1 MKKNEFKKLYNSTY
15 QFETKETKNHK
26 KLIKLG
32 IPICASLVVVI
43 IGGSIAGYFASN
55 LNSGGDNYIAS
66 LKNMTKIYNDNNN
79 TFENIGK
86 KSVELIQENFKR
98 GITSSTNTVSSPIG
112 LSLLLSGY
120 ALTSNN
126 AKQTINE
133 LGYNA
138 STFEED
144 FASLM
149 ESLNWKE
156 EFEINGESL
165 ESQIRSSIIYQIID
179 TNGDKIHFKE
189 DFRKKILD
197 AYYTSTIKSTL
208 DTFLDDAAYAIEKSV
223 DKKLPV
229 PNISVADPSVTA
241 YSVLTLKD
249 QVTEDFTET
258 KFDFYTQEGER
269 LSVTGAI
276 DYVSSKYYYEGETY
290 KLLKFPINY
299 TDLTII
305 LPNEGID
312 ILSIDISDA
321 YSQSLNINNTEN
333 TLPESALI
341 KVPFF
346 EVKSPDLDLS
356 SSISILSGEKF
367 SKLIEISDPDIDI
380 NIGGIKQT
388 SYFSFSKEG
397 VEGYA
402 VTAFEKEDS
411 TPPSNYIEFI
421 CNRPFYAISS
431 YKAIPLF
438 AIQINNPNLKAN

>member
-1 MKKNEFKKLYNSTY
+1 MNKNEFKNLYNSTY
-15 QFETKETKNHK
+15 QFETKETKKHK

-32 IPICASLVVVI
+32 IPIGASLIVVI
-43 IGGSIAGYFASN
+43 IGGSIVGYFASN

-86 KSVELIQENFKR
+86 KSVELIQEDFKR
-98 GITSSTNTVSSPIG
+98 SIASSTNTVSSPIG

-126 AKQTINE
+126 TNQTIKE

-156 EFEINGESL
+156 EFERYGESL

-179 TNGDKIHFKE
+179 TDGNKIHFKE

-197 AYYTSTIKSTL
+197 SYYVSTIKSTL

-229 PNISVADPSVTA
+229 PNISVNDPGVTA

-249 QVTEDFTET
+249 QVTKEFAET

-269 LSVTGAI
+269 LSVKGAI

-290 KLLKFPINY
+290 KLLKFTINY

-305 LPNEGID
+305 LPNEGVD

-321 YSQSLNINNTEN
+321 YSQSLNISNTSN
-333 TLPESALI
+333 TLPESVLV

-402 VTAFEKEDS
+402 VTGFEKEA
-411 TPPSNYIEFI
+411 TPPSKYIEFI